1 MGDATKESLP
11 EVSLEQESVQ
21 SLVHAAKHL
30 QKVSQVHM
38 QMHADRIAKHAQMI
52 QSASAAEKAKAYAH
66 NFNNSKKAIR
76 SALKALT
83 NQLNAGHKHDVNAL
97 RLERNRGNGI
107 IGKANN
113 RGKGKVMSFRAK
125 ACPTKRLEDEARAK
139 KDAARKSMHNLG
151 NGKICSGGLGTTF
164 GDMDR
169 DKFNK
174 SRGKYAAATKAHKLA
189 LQKYNVAMAQFK
201 TALRIE
207 VSNAQ
212 TACSN
217 AHKEY
222 EALKKEV
229 ASNVNSRKNVFIS
242 TLVITC
248 YVDNI
253 TSNASAKACA
263 NKKRRASTNQ
273 WNINGG
279 TLARCPS
286 KAHLEASFGPKGW
299 QPTKRTCHHSHWNEK
314 SYKKAMK
321 EKAAKHKEKAAKEK
335 KHKALARSNVLSCT
349 SRGKHSNNAGVIIV
363 PTLGGRESH
372 WRMTGG
378 GMNNHYRS
386 FNKLSAFEEMY
397 PRGHSYACDTGFG
410 PGRLTCYAFFCKA
423 KHGYLN
429 CNTWASRKRGS
440 GSAVAQV
447 PKGYTMTGGGLVNHY
462 RHFNARAG
470 FEESFPYGNGWR
482 GDMGF
487 GWGDFTVYARG
498 CKATVGKLSCYSA
511 THSRPSNAYSIHC
524 KAGYKVTG
532 CGIYNAYR
540 HWNKLGAFEETR
552 PHGNGCHCDMGFG
565 SGQGKCYV
573 RCCKITA

>member
-107 IGKANN
+107 IGKAN
-113 RGKGKVMSFRAK
+113 
-125 ACPTKRLEDEARAK
+125 
-139 KDAARKSMHNLG
+139 
-151 NGKICSGGLGTTF
+151 SGGLGTTF
-164 GDMDR
+164 GDMDVEKAVPKFGTELRNKWDKAR

-229 ASNVNSRKNVFIS
+229 A
-242 TLVITC
+242 
-248 YVDNI
+248 
-253 TSNASAKACA
+253 SNASAKACA

-335 KHKALARSNVLSCT
+335 KQKASNFLMCAT
-349 SRGKHSNNAGVIIV
+349 RGK
-363 PTLGGRESH
+363 
-372 WRMTGG
+372 
-378 GMNNHYRS
+378 
-386 FNKLSAFEEMY
+386 
-397 PRGHSYACDTGFG
+397 
-410 PGRLTCYAFFCKA
+410 
-423 KHGYLN
+423 
-429 CNTWASRKRGS
+429 
-440 GSAVAQV
+440 
-447 PKGYTMTGGGLVNHY
+447 
-462 RHFNARAG
+462 
-470 FEESFPYGNGWR
+470 
-482 GDMGF
+482 
-487 GWGDFTVYARG
+487 
-498 CKATVGKLSCYSA
+498 
-511 THSRPSNAYSIHC
+511 
-524 KAGYKVTG
+524 
-532 CGIYNAYR
+532 
-540 HWNKLGAFEETR
+540 
-552 PHGNGCHCDMGFG
+552 
-565 SGQGKCYV
+565 
-573 RCCKITA
+573 

>member
-107 IGKANN
+107 IGKANSG
-113 RGKGKVMSFRAK
+113 GKGKVMSFRAK
-125 ACPTKRLEDEARAK
+125 ACPTKRMEDEARAK
-139 KDAARKSMHNLG
+139 KEAARKNMNNLG
-151 NGKICSGGLGTTF
+151 NGKICTELRNKW
-164 GDMDR
+164 DKAR

-174 SRGKYAAATKAHKLA
+174 SRGKYNAAAKAHKIA

-207 VSNAQ
+207 VANAR

-314 SYKKAMK
+314 SYKSAMK

-335 KHKALARSNVLSCT
+335 KQKASNFLMCAT
-349 SRGKHSNNAGVIIV
+349 RGK
-363 PTLGGRESH
+363 
-372 WRMTGG
+372 
-378 GMNNHYRS
+378 
-386 FNKLSAFEEMY
+386 
-397 PRGHSYACDTGFG
+397 
-410 PGRLTCYAFFCKA
+410 
-423 KHGYLN
+423 
-429 CNTWASRKRGS
+429 
-440 GSAVAQV
+440 
-447 PKGYTMTGGGLVNHY
+447 
-462 RHFNARAG
+462 
-470 FEESFPYGNGWR
+470 
-482 GDMGF
+482 
-487 GWGDFTVYARG
+487 
-498 CKATVGKLSCYSA
+498 
-511 THSRPSNAYSIHC
+511 
-524 KAGYKVTG
+524 
-532 CGIYNAYR
+532 
-540 HWNKLGAFEETR
+540 
-552 PHGNGCHCDMGFG
+552 
-565 SGQGKCYV
+565 
-573 RCCKITA
+573 